1 MFSFKD
7 LNPQQE
13 KAVTFEGKPLLI
25 LAGAG
30 SGKTRVLT
38 YRAAYFIRE
47 KKIDPS
53 QLLLV
58 TFTNKA
64 AEEMRTRLQQLLKSG
79 SHQSPVPSPQLFAGT
94 FHSFC
99 ARILRRYASSLDLP
113 HSFVIYDTKDQKQA
127 MKQTLEKA
135 GLDPKIHQPGK
146 ILYYISQAKNEL
158 ISPSEYA
165 ALARTSTQET
175 AAKLYPLYQKLLKKY
190 NALDFDDL
198 LMLTVKLLSNHG
210 QVRQDLKQQFRYL
223 LVDEYQDTNRAQYV
237 LTKLLVGE
245 SNNLTVVG
253 DASQSI
259 YSWRGADF
267 RNLTLLK
274 NDFPELKVINL
285 ERNYRSTQNILDA
298 AYSVISQNSS
308 HPILRLWTKENGGE
322 KIALYEAGS
331 EKKEARF
338 VAQMIKKEKLR
349 TPLDFS
355 YKDFAVLYRTNAQ
368 SRVLEEMFM
377 RAGIPYQ
384 LVGGVSF
391 YERAE
396 IKDCLAYLKL
406 IANPHD
412 GVSLERAEKIGKR
425 RLSAFLSWRKELPND
440 LLPTK
445 KLLEDLFR
453 VTGYLE
459 RFRNRTTPGVN
470 SLTPEVKSAD
480 TSGVVLASGVKT
492 KDFERLENIKELM
505 SVATEFPDLTA
516 FLENVSLV
524 QNGHFPNQPKG
535 KKKKKGVA
543 LMTLHSAKGTEFPV
557 VFLVGMEEGLF
568 PHSRSMLSREELEE
582 ERRLCY
588 VGITRAKKK
597 LYLTFAR
604 RRLFFGNLISNP
616 VSRFVSNISEKLLE
630 YKNTLGV

>member
-7 LNPQQE
+7 LNPQQK

-64 AEEMRTRLQQLLKSG
+64 AEEMRTRLQRLLKSG
-79 SHQSPVPSPQLFAGT
+79 RKSQIANRKSLFAGT

-99 ARILRRYASSLDLP
+99 AKILRRYARFLDLP
-113 HSFVIYDTKDQKQA
+113 HSFVIYDTKDQKEA
-127 MKQTLEKA
+127 MKQALEKA
-135 GLDPKIHQPGK
+135 GLDPKIHQPSK

-175 AAKLYPLYQKLLKKY
+175 AAKLYPIYQELLKKY

-210 QVRQDLKQQFRYL
+210 QVRQNLKQQFRYL
-223 LVDEYQDTNRAQYV
+223 LVDEYQDTNRAQYI
-237 LTKLLVGE
+237 LTKLLTGTE
-245 SNNLTVVG
+245 ANLTVVG

-274 NDFPELKVINL
+274 NDFPGLEVINL

-298 AYSVISQNSS
+298 AFCVISQNSS
-308 HPILRLWTKENGGE
+308 HPILKLWTQKDEGE
-322 KIALYEAGS
+322 KITFYEASS

-338 VAQMIKKEKLR
+338 VSQMIKKEKLR
-349 TPLDFS
+349 IPLDFS

-384 LVGGVSF
+384 LAGGVSF

-406 IANPHD
+406 VANPHD
-412 GVSLERAEKIGKR
+412 GVSFQRAEKIGRR
-425 RLSAFLSWRKELPND
+425 RLAAFLAWRKNLPNELP
-440 LLPTK
+440 PAK

-453 VTGYLE
+453 ITGYLE
-459 RFRNRTTPGVN
+459 KFDKKNEQDL
-470 SLTPEVKSAD
+470 S
-480 TSGVVLASGVKT
+480 
-492 KDFERLENIKELM
+492 RLENIKELM

-535 KKKKKGVA
+535 KKKKKGVT

-616 VSRFVSNISEKLLE
+616 VSRFVGNIEEKLL
-630 YKNTLGV
+630 KIPNF

>member
-1 MFSFKD
+1 MFSLEN
-7 LNPQQE
+7 LNPQQT

-38 YRAAYFIRE
+38 YRAAYFICE
-47 KKIDPS
+47 KSIDPS

-79 SHQSPVPSPQLFAGT
+79 SQQPPAASSQQPFAGT

-99 ARILRRYASSLDLP
+99 ARILRRYASFLDLP
-113 HSFVIYDTKDQKQA
+113 HSFVIYDTKDQKDT
-127 MKQTLEKA
+127 MKQALEKA

-198 LMLTVKLLSNHG
+198 LMLAVKLLSNHG
-210 QVRQDLKQQFRYL
+210 QVRQGLQQQFRYL
-223 LVDEYQDTNRAQYV
+223 LVDEYQDTNRAQYE
-237 LTKLLVGE
+237 LTKLLVGA
-245 SNNLTVVG
+245 SSNLTVVG

-274 NDFPELKVINL
+274 NDFPELEVINL

-298 AYSVISQNSS
+298 AFCVISQNSS
-308 HPILRLWTKENGGE
+308 HPILKLWTKKDGGE
-322 KIALYEAGS
+322 KITLYEAGS

-338 VAQMIKKEKLR
+338 IAQTIEKEKLR
-349 TPLDFS
+349 RPLVFS
-355 YKDFAVLYRTNAQ
+355 YKDFVVLYRTNAQ

-425 RLSAFLSWRKELPND
+425 RLASFLAWRKDLPND
-440 LLPTK
+440 LPPTK

-459 RFRNRTTPGVN
+459 RFNTPKTTPGVEESRRN
-470 SLTPEVKSAD
+470 VGRNTP
-480 TSGVVLASGVKT
+480 GVSASGV

-524 QNGHFPNQPKG
+524 QNDHFPNTPNLPNKP
-535 KKKKKGVA
+535 KKKKGVT

-616 VSRFVSNISEKLLE
+616 VSRFISDISENLLE
-630 YKNTLGV
+630 VPNVLP